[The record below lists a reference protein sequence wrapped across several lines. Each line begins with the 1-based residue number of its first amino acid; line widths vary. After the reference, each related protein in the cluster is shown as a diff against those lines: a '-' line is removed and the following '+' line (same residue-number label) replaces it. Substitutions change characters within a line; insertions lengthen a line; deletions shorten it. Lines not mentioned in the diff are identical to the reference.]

1 MEKEEKITSPVE
13 AGTDST
19 PVEAAPEAAPAKG
32 HHHEGGRKGQGGRR
46 TERRAPAEKLY
57 EERVVK
63 IRRVC
68 KTTKGGRHMRFS
80 ALVVVGDVKGKY
92 GFGVG
97 KSGEVSEAIKKALDD
112 AKLHMYRLPIVKD
125 GTIPHTVVGTYG
137 ATTVFLKPAPDG
149 TGIIAGGPVRAVLE
163 LGGVKNIY
171 SKVYGSRSPINIV
184 KATVNGLLS
193 LKSYT
198 QVNKLRHGE
207 DK

>member
-1 MEKEEKITSPVE
+1 MEQEEKITSPVE

-97 KSGEVSEAIKKALDD
+97 KSVKFP
-112 AKLHMYRLPIVKD
+112 KLSRKLLMMLSYICIDSQSSKMVQYLIQLLVLMVLPQFSLNQPLMV
-125 GTIPHTVVGTYG
+125 PELLPVVQS
-137 ATTVFLKPAPDG
+137 
-149 TGIIAGGPVRAVLE
+149 VLFW
-163 LGGVKNIY
+163 N
-171 SKVYGSRSPINIV
+171 
-184 KATVNGLLS
+184 
-193 LKSYT
+193 
-198 QVNKLRHGE
+198 
-207 DK
+207 